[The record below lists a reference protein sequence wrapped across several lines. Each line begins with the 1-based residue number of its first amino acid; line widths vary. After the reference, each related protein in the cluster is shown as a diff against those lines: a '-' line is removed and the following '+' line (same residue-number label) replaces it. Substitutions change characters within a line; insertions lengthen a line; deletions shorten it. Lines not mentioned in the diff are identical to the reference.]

1 MNANML
7 EVLQVE
13 TTNHCN
19 ARCIFC
25 AHGRF
30 EEHGTMSD
38 RLYARILADASRMD
52 PPPKTFIPMLT
63 GEPFLDPQITE
74 RIKEARAAL
83 PATEIQLYTN
93 GSLLTEETI
102 RQLAEVSDFRLN
114 ISANGASVETRERL
128 TGLDDYENVARM
140 IDYVDAL
147 HIPHTVSLVQHP
159 SIATE
164 EVDAFNR
171 TWGRVTSSSSS
182 REPYVFQHLNFAGLT
197 CVCQENNFTR
207 CIHATSHMT
216 VLWDGRVNLCCMDP
230 LGRAIFGDLNH
241 ETVTE
246 VWLSYG
252 RQHYVTMHEQGRGTE
267 CDVCRDCN
275 IFSI

>member
-1 MNANML
+1 LNRHML

-13 TTNHCN
+13 TTNYCN

-25 AHGRF
+25 AHSQIK
-30 EEHGTMSD
+30 EHGTMSD
-38 RLYARILADASRMD
+38 RLYTKILTDASRLD
-52 PPPKTFIPMLT
+52 PHPRTFIPMLT
-63 GEPFLDPQITE
+63 GEPFLDTQIVD

-83 PATEIQLYTN
+83 PATEIHLYTN
-93 GSLLTEETI
+93 GSLLKEDSI
-102 RQLAEVSDFRLN
+102 RKLSDVPDFQLN
-114 ISANGASVETRERL
+114 ISANGASVETRRRL

-140 IDYVDAL
+140 IEYVDAC

-159 SIATE
+159 SITME
-164 EVDAFNR
+164 EEEAFNR
-171 TWGRVTSSSSS
+171 KWGQVTSSSSC
-182 REPYVFQHLNFAGLT
+182 RTPYVFQHLNFAGLT
-197 CVCQENNFTR
+197 CPAEDNYFTR

-241 ETVTE
+241 QTVAE
-246 VWLSYG
+246 VWFSDG
-252 RQHYVTMHEQGRGTE
+252 RQHYVSLHEEGRGTDCE
-267 CDVCRDCN
+267 VCCDCN